1 MSKRDPRILLEDI
14 MAAIQKI
21 RRYTS
26 QMEIQRLHRDLRS
39 ERIKQYRML
48 RRRSRRETAIG
59 CAQSFAQSRAKF
71 RNHKAHLP
79 KHPDCATARCLPK
92 GVKLSIRRY
101 NMPTPKTMQAAV
113 VEKFGEPLVVREVP
127 VPKPGPGQALV
138 EIFAS
143 GVCHTDLHAADGD
156 WPVKPTLPFT
166 PGHEGAGTV
175 VELGPDVTHLK
186 EGDRV
191 GIAWLHSACGHCKFC
206 LSGWETLCLE
216 QKNSGYSVDG
226 SFAQYAL
233 AQADYLGRIPDN
245 LSFVDA
251 APILCAGV
259 TTYKGLKET
268 ETRPGEWVVISGVG
282 GLGHV
287 AIQYARAMGLRV
299 AAIDLGPEKMALAR
313 KLGAEITVDAKT
325 QDPPTEI
332 QKQIGGAQG
341 VLVTAVSTIAFKQAI
356 GMLRRGGTCVLN
368 GLPPGEFP
376 ISIFDVVLNRY
387 TIRGSIVGTRLDLE
401 EALTFAADGKVRATI
416 ETQPLQSINDVFARL
431 KSGQV
436 NGRVVLQMRE
446 ERPRTKTTAA

>member
-1 MSKRDPRILLEDI
+1 
-14 MAAIQKI
+14 
-21 RRYTS
+21 
-26 QMEIQRLHRDLRS
+26 
-39 ERIKQYRML
+39 
-48 RRRSRRETAIG
+48 
-59 CAQSFAQSRAKF
+59 
-71 RNHKAHLP
+71 
-79 KHPDCATARCLPK
+79 
-92 GVKLSIRRY
+92 
-101 NMPTPKTMQAAV
+101 MPTPKTMQAAV

-175 VELGPDVTHLK
+175 VELGSGVTHLK

-325 QDPPTEI
+325 QDPPAEI

-341 VLVTAVSTIAFKQAI
+341 VLVTAVSTIAFKQAM

-436 NGRVVLQMRE
+436 NGRVVLQMSE
-446 ERPRTKTTAA
+446 ERPITKTTTA

>member
-1 MSKRDPRILLEDI
+1 MSL
-14 MAAIQKI
+14 
-21 RRYTS
+21 
-26 QMEIQRLHRDLRS
+26 
-39 ERIKQYRML
+39 
-48 RRRSRRETAIG
+48 
-59 CAQSFAQSRAKF
+59 
-71 RNHKAHLP
+71 
-79 KHPDCATARCLPK
+79 
-92 GVKLSIRRY
+92 
-101 NMPTPKTMQAAV
+101 PKTMQAAV

-127 VPKPGPGQALV
+127 VPEPGRGQVLV
-138 EIFAS
+138 EILAS
-143 GVCHTDLHAADGD
+143 GVCHTDLHAAEGD

-175 VELGPDVTHLK
+175 VELGPGVTHLK
-186 EGDRV
+186 VGDRV

-216 QKNSGYSVDG
+216 QKNSGYSVNG

-233 AQADYLGRIPDN
+233 AQADYVGRIPEN

-259 TTYKGLKET
+259 TTYKGLRET
-268 ETRPGEWVVISGVG
+268 ETRPGEWVVISGIG

-299 AAIDLGPEKMALAR
+299 AAVDLGPEKMALAR

-325 QDPPTEI
+325 QDPAAEI

-341 VLVTAVSTIAFKQAI
+341 VLVTAVSTIAFKQAM

-387 TIRGSIVGTRLDLE
+387 TIRGSIVGTRVDLE
-401 EALTFAADGKVRATI
+401 EALTFAADGKVKATI
-416 ETQPLQSINDVFARL
+416 ETQPLASINDVFARL
-431 KSGQV
+431 KSGQI
-436 NGRVVLQMRE
+436 NGRIVLDIGDIGEQASI
-446 ERPRTKTTAA
+446 KKATTA